1 MFSRSGSL
9 LLLFMLTRALLMIP
23 SIRPPLVDPSQRPPT
38 ARDRCRSERKR
49 GAGGGRGLEGPR
61 LGGEQAPPCYDQV
74 VLNTAHTG
82 NTAAASINADATR
95 MTQDTVSRMMRAQV
109 ALVITVRVRAGAW
122 AGMLH
127 LTEPLRQS
135 SSGSAWDLLAR
146 GAADNGHGG
155 CHGGSHAA
163 ANAAANAAAGAG
175 AATSDSLFP
184 HFSDL
189 SGPLR
194 QSSSGSAW
202 DGLAAEVEQQA
213 GRTKLLKRDAV
224 YATVHFTS
232 PSPAYGPMER
242 VYDGTRY
249 FGITTGP
256 IPSGALSASVMVGG
270 FIGSVNIAP
279 DDGMQ
284 GEEPPDNG
292 PTAHA
297 SDGGAAGISGPVR
310 HASSTMVGLPFLASF
325 FFSLPSFFPLLFFT

>member
-1 MFSRSGSL
+1 MEQPIGVLSERQPATSIYADARFIDDTVHPGHHR
-9 LLLFMLTRALLMIP
+9 
-23 SIRPPLVDPSQRPPT
+23 SIRRRDHQPPAT
-38 ARDRCRSERKR
+38 AAAASENAER
-49 GAGGGRGLEGPR
+49 GGGGLEGPR

-155 CHGGSHAA
+155 SHAA
-163 ANAAANAAAGAG
+163 TNAAAGAG

-249 FGITTGP
+249 LGITTGP

-310 HASSTMVGLPFLASF
+310 HASSTMVGLPFLAFFFFPPLFFFPFFSF
-325 FFSLPSFFPLLFFT
+325 FL

>member
-155 CHGGSHAA
+155 SHATV
-163 ANAAANAAAGAG
+163 NAAANAAGERV
-175 AATSDSLFP
+175 L
-184 HFSDL
+184 
-189 SGPLR
+189 
-194 QSSSGSAW
+194 
-202 DGLAAEVEQQA
+202 QQA
-213 GRTKLLKRDAV
+213 IPCSRTSRIYLDLCGSPLPGLLGTVWQRRWSSKRAGRSCLNVMQFMLPSISHPRHQH
-224 YATVHFTS
+224 TVRWK
-232 PSPAYGPMER
+232 GC
-242 VYDGTRY
+242 
-249 FGITTGP
+249 TTGRDTLG
-256 IPSGALSASVMVGG
+256 SLLVLS
-270 FIGSVNIAP
+270 
-279 DDGMQ
+279 
-284 GEEPPDNG
+284 
-292 PTAHA
+292 
-297 SDGGAAGISGPVR
+297 R
-310 HASSTMVGLPFLASF
+310 LARC
-325 FFSLPSFFPLLFFT
+325 LHQ